1 MDARAFLGHSL
12 EVPDVNAIWADGR
25 AVTSQA
31 IHLGVAIALRQGG
44 LVAPTLHDTDRQ
56 SLKGVPDACSTVS
69 QPTERHDR

>member
-1 MDARAFLGHSL
+1 MDARAFLSHSL
-12 EVPDVNAIWADGR
+12 EVPELTAIRADGR

-44 LVAPTLHDTDRQ
+44 LVAPALHDTDRQ
-56 SLKGVPDACSTVS
+56 SLEGVPDACPTVS